1 MMRKT
6 RGVGVP
12 RPLGKA
18 AVPMRKLAGFL
29 LAAVLLTLPVR
40 AAEPAAPES
49 SPAASLAAV
58 ITSAA
63 ALALVGWL
71 RSRRH

>member
-1 MMRKT
+1 
-6 RGVGVP
+6 
-12 RPLGKA
+12 
-18 AVPMRKLAGFL
+18 MRKLAGFL
-29 LAAVLLTLPVR
+29 LAAALLALPVR

>member
-1 MMRKT
+1 
-6 RGVGVP
+6 
-12 RPLGKA
+12 
-18 AVPMRKLAGFL
+18 MRKLAGFL
-29 LAAVLLTLPVR
+29 LAAALLALPVR

-58 ITSAA
+58 ITSAV

-71 RSRRH
+71 RNRRH

>member
-29 LAAVLLTLPVR
+29 LAAV
-40 AAEPAAPES
+40 
-49 SPAASLAAV
+49 
-58 ITSAA
+58 ITSAV

-71 RSRRH
+71 RNRRH